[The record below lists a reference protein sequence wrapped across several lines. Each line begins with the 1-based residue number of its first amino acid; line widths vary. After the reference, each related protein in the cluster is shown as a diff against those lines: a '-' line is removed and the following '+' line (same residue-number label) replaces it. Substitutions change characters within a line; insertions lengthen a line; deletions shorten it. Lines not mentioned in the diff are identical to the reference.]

1 MENYV
6 SIKLCPIC
14 GEVPE
19 KTSYDLG
26 RPGGHGY
33 PGHKSYQYKCEC
45 CGLVKGKD
53 IDDIYCPT
61 ETAIRRAKET
71 WNEEVDRVI
80 ELISRQWVSKVF
92 VRNII
97 I

>member
-19 KTSYDLG
+19 RTVTDLG

-45 CGLVKGKD
+45 CKLIEGTA
-53 IDDIYCPT
+53 ITDIYEPSQI
-61 ETAIRRAKET
+61 ALNRAKVE
-71 WNEEVDRVI
+71 WNVEVERI
-80 ELISRQWVSKVF
+80 QGFLNRLYVSKALVENN
-92 VRNII
+92 VI
-97 I
+97 

>member
-6 SIKLCPIC
+6 SIKLCPVC

-19 KTSYDLG
+19 RVSYDLG

-33 PGHKSYQYKCEC
+33 PGHKSFQYKCEC
-45 CGLVKGKD
+45 CKVVKGGD

-71 WNEEVDRVI
+71 WNEEVDRI
-80 ELISRQWVSKVF
+80 TEFLSRQWDVKAVPKNN
-92 VRNII
+92 VI
-97 I
+97 